1 MESNLLEAI
10 SAIGKQR
17 KNDFKEGTR
26 KKQKKE
32 DNKWR
37 RSQNNNLFLFDIF
50 SMSVLNINP
59 TDNDF
64 LRNHFIIK
72 TRKKSLKD
80 IAFY

>member
-32 DNKWR
+32 DNK
-37 RSQNNNLFLFDIF
+37 
-50 SMSVLNINP
+50 
-59 TDNDF
+59 
-64 LRNHFIIK
+64 
-72 TRKKSLKD
+72 
-80 IAFY
+80 